1 MSSETVACRACG
13 APNAPDARF
22 CARCGTPQGRGCP
35 ECGTRVDEHA
45 RFCPTCGIPL
55 QPAAGTGPAVVL
67 GEARKI
73 VTVLFADLVGST
85 GLTEALDPEEARE
98 VIGKFY
104 RVAEHAVERFGGR
117 VANLLGDAVLAVFG
131 LPAAHDDDPERAV
144 RAGLAMRDA
153 MPALNDHLQAA
164 HGLRLELRV
173 GITTGEVVAASGS
186 TFERD
191 VLISDAVT
199 TAARLQQTAA
209 PGTVLV
215 ADRTYRLAAGG
226 IEFRPV
232 PPLSVKGKAAPLV
245 VWEAVAPRPEPAEV
259 RHIVAPLVG
268 RHAELGLLRHVYA
281 RARDEDAIQLVTV
294 LGQPGVGKS
303 RLLREFLAEVRDAA
317 PRPLVLRGRGTPFGG
332 QVGYHA
338 LLEILKG
345 QAGILDTDAPTAV
358 RTKLD
363 LWLHEQAPT
372 RADLL
377 PGLLLTFGADDGV
390 ATDPATQRERVFEAW
405 TSLLLTLAGTRP
417 LIVVFEDLHWADDG
431 TLELVERLAGRAESA
446 ALVLICLARPEL
458 LERRTAWGSTA
469 RNGTRMHLPPLRPR
483 ETEDLAA
490 ALSSQALSSE
500 MRRAVAERA
509 EGNPLFVEE
518 LVRML
523 LEGSAPGAAIPDTV
537 QAVLTARIDRL
548 PPDERRVLQ
557 AAAVVGR
564 AFWPSA
570 VAQLTGLAAG
580 EVVTVLD
587 ALARKDLVGRRTA
600 SAMAGEPEYS
610 FRHILIRDVAYGM
623 LPRAQRQRAHAEAA
637 RWIEARVGERVEEV
651 VQLLAEHL
659 TESGDDSRAVG
670 YLQRAGAKALRLY
683 EKDRAVALYSQALD
697 AAARA
702 GAGPADV
709 APLYLG
715 RGDAH
720 ELDGRYDAA
729 ADDYA
734 RGLEAARAAGA
745 TGLEAVLE
753 TRLGLAD
760 HRRARVD
767 DAEAHYTRAAVLARA
782 AGDDATLAH
791 ATVDLVNIAWDRG
804 EVRGVPESLV
814 TAIATLR
821 ATASPSG
828 LARALNLLAMVR
840 FSAGDAPGA
849 LAAADEAL
857 AVARQA
863 RDRQREATSLS
874 YHSVINVFWGRYE
887 EGIGAGRAANALAEE
902 IKDPRRAAFATTF
915 IARGLVGL
923 GAWGEALHLLEEW
936 LPRLHQ
942 VAPIHVPF
950 ALCGLGMVCF
960 ELDDAPR
967 ARRALDVAPVP
978 ATQHPSWRE
987 AALLYD
993 LYVAR
998 LEHDRSA
1005 LDRVLDEL
1013 LALPTGIFVP
1023 DDAEAVLPVG
1033 EGLLEADRLD
1043 DLQRYLERRRPAVET
1058 FAAPTHLAGL
1068 AILDARV
1075 AAHARR
1081 PAEALA
1087 HLDRAQAYGQ
1097 QASDVITARRVHELR
1112 LALHPVADDRIALR
1126 DLLLRLAATLPDPA
1140 REAFL
1145 HTPRVSPFVS

>member
-1 MSSETVACRACG
+1 VPSETVACRHCG

-22 CARCGTPQGRGCP
+22 CARCGAPQGRTCS
-35 ECGTRVDEHA
+35 ECGTRVDEDA

-55 QPAAGTGPAVVL
+55 QQPAAIGPAVVL
-67 GEARKI
+67 GETRKI

-153 MPALNDHLQAA
+153 MPALNEHLQAA
-164 HGLRLELRV
+164 HGPRLEIRI

-191 VLISDAVT
+191 FLVSDAVT
-199 TAARLQQTAA
+199 TAARLQQAAA
-209 PGTVLV
+209 PGAVLV
-215 ADRTYRLAAGG
+215 ADRTHRLAAGG
-226 IEFRPV
+226 VEFRPL
-232 PPLSVKGKAAPLV
+232 PPLSVKGKAAPLA
-245 VWEAVAPRPEPAEV
+245 VWEAVAPRPEPAEMRRV
-259 RHIVAPLVG
+259 AAPLVG
-268 RHAELGLLRHVYA
+268 RHAELGLLRHLYA
-281 RARDEDAIQLVTV
+281 RARDDGVIQLVTV
-294 LGQPGVGKS
+294 IGQPGVGKS
-303 RLLREFLAEVRDAA
+303 RLLREFLAEVRETA

-345 QAGILDTDAPTAV
+345 QAGILDTDASAAV
-358 RTKLD
+358 RAKLET
-363 LWLHEQAPT
+363 WLRGQVPSQVG
-372 RADLL
+372 LL
-377 PGLLLTFGADDGV
+377 PGLLLTFGVDDGV
-390 ATDPATQRERVFEAW
+390 ATEPAALRERVFEAW
-405 TSLLLTLAGTRP
+405 TSLLLELASAQP
-417 LIVVFEDLHWADDG
+417 VIAALEDLHWADDG

-446 ALVLICLARPEL
+446 VLLLICLARPEL
-458 LERRTAWGSTA
+458 LERRAAWGSTA

-483 ETEDLAA
+483 EAEDLAA
-490 ALSSQALSSE
+490 ALGSQGLPPE
-500 MRRAVAERA
+500 VRRALAERA
-509 EGNPLFVEE
+509 QGNPLFLEE

-523 LEGSAPGAAIPDTV
+523 LEGSTPGAAIPDTV

-548 PPDERRVLQ
+548 LPVERRVLQ

-570 VAQLTGLAAG
+570 VAQLTGLAPG
-580 EVVTVLD
+580 EVAAALD
-587 ALARKDLVGRRTA
+587 GLADKELVARRTA
-600 SAMAGEPEYS
+600 SAMAGETEYT
-610 FRHILIRDVAYGM
+610 FRHLLIRDAAYGM

-659 TESGDDSRAVG
+659 TESGDDVRAAG

-683 EKDRAVALYSQALD
+683 ERDRAVPLYTQALD
-697 AAARA
+697 VAARA
-702 GAGPADV
+702 RAGPADV
-709 APLYLG
+709 AALYLG

-720 ELDGRYDAA
+720 ELDGHYEAA
-729 ADDYA
+729 AEDYA
-734 RGLEAARAAGA
+734 RGLEAARAAGT

-753 TRLGLAD
+753 NRLGLAY
-760 HRRARVD
+760 HRRARVEE
-767 DAEAHYTRAAVLARA
+767 AEAHYTRAAALARV
-782 AGDDATLAH
+782 AGDATTLAH

-804 EVRGVPESLV
+804 EVRGEPESLA

-821 ATASPSG
+821 EAASPSG

-849 LAAADEAL
+849 LAAAGEAL
-857 AVARQA
+857 AVAQQA
-863 RDRQREATSLS
+863 HDRQREATSLS
-874 YHSVINVFWGRYE
+874 YHSIINVFWGRYE
-887 EGIGAGRAANALAEE
+887 EGVRVGRAANALADE
-902 IKDPRRAAFATTF
+902 IKDPRRAAFAATF
-915 IARGLVGL
+915 VARGLVGL
-923 GAWGEALHLLEEW
+923 GAWGEALCMLEDW
-936 LPRLHQ
+936 FPRLHE

-950 ALCGLGMVCF
+950 ALYGLAMACF
-960 ELDDAPR
+960 ELGDAPR
-967 ARRALDVAPVP
+967 ARRALDVGPVP
-978 ATQHPSWRE
+978 AARHPSWRE
-987 AALLYD
+987 AALVYD

-998 LEHDRSA
+998 LEHDRST

-1013 LALPTGIFVP
+1013 LALPSGIFVP

-1033 EGLLEADRLD
+1033 EALLEAGRLD
-1043 DLQRYLERRRPAVET
+1043 DLRQYLERRRPAVET

-1068 AILDARV
+1068 AIVEARV
-1075 AAHARR
+1075 AAHAGR
-1081 PAEALA
+1081 PGEALA
-1087 HLDRAQAYGQ
+1087 LLDRAQAYSQ
-1097 QASDVITARRVHELR
+1097 QAGDVITARRVHELR
-1112 LALHPVADDRIALR
+1112 LALHPAAHDRIALR
-1126 DLLLRLAATLPDPA
+1126 DLLLRLAATLPDPV

-1145 HTPRVSPFVS
+1145 QGPRVAPFVS